1 MRKITFT
8 MLYALFYTTI
18 VAQSP
23 CPPSQIR
30 GIHIVQ
36 SGETLYSIAKRY
48 RLSIE
53 QVRQWNNLSYD
64 NILQTCVEL
73 KVAENV
79 AYDNTP
85 KIYNTPIVSSKSIDY
100 SPEEE
105 FDETRLPPTPNTY
118 SQRPAVNA
126 TGTPNFAYFRKS
138 PYLPF
143 FHIVSHNETLE
154 SISRIYELSMGE
166 IMMMNNFRDNTRLAA
181 GQRLMLEDRRQMR
194 GADYAFDENAY
205 TPRPPVREDIPKD
218 NNQSSRLKSIPSP
231 TFEDSNPEVRTKAPA
246 PKPAENPPIKP
257 QPAAVPMS
265 SNTSMTNE
273 ELDMVREI
281 NLVRGNPEGYISYIN
296 EYINHLRT
304 TGDMGNSISTSQ
316 ELINE
321 LKRTPRLSTLQ
332 PLQCV
337 YIAAKK
343 HGEDQKRRGD
353 TDHQGSDGSWPWDRV
368 KRECSNLQDG
378 NENLVGGPANIR
390 RAVILLLVD
399 DGIDGRGHRKT
410 MLNPD
415 WKYVAC
421 YKMGTVGTM
430 PNCWVQ
436 KYGY

>member
-1 MRKITFT
+1 
-8 MLYALFYTTI
+8 MLCALFYTAI
-18 VAQSP
+18 LAQSP
-23 CPPSQIR
+23 CPPSQTR
-30 GIHIVQ
+30 GIHTVQ
-36 SGETLYSIAKRY
+36 QGETLYSIAQRY
-48 RLSIE
+48 RLSVE
-53 QVRQWNNLSYD
+53 QVRQWNNLRYD
-64 NILQTCVEL
+64 DILQTCVDL
-73 KVAENV
+73 KVAENA
-79 AYDNTP
+79 AYDDIP
-85 KIYNTPIVSSKSIDY
+85 KNYNTPIVSSKAIDY
-100 SPEEE
+100 SPVVE
-105 FDETRLPPTPNTY
+105 FDETRLPIPNTY
-118 SQRPAVNA
+118 SQRPVVNA
-126 TGTPNFAYFRKS
+126 SGTPNFAYFKKS

-154 SISRIYELSMGE
+154 SISRIYGLSMGE

-205 TPRPPVREDIPKD
+205 TTRSTVREDIPKD
-218 NNQSSRLKSIPSP
+218 YNQSSRLRPIPPP
-231 TFEDSNPEVRTKAPA
+231 TFEDSNPEVRPKAPTS
-246 PKPAENPPIKP
+246 KPSENPPIKP
-257 QPAAVPMS
+257 LSAVPLT

-273 ELDMVREI
+273 ELDMVKEI
-281 NLVRGNPEGYISYIN
+281 NLVRGNPEGYIPYIN
-296 EYINHLRT
+296 EYINHLKIS
-304 TGDMGNSISTSQ
+304 GDMGNSISTSQ

-321 LKRTPRLSTLQ
+321 LKRIPRLSTLQ

-436 KYGY
+436 QYGY